1 MRQLLYPGVFKAY
14 GFIKAFFLSLFY
26 LLFPSQQ
33 NKIPFTNNS
42 MFVPA
47 GPAATAGQNTG

>member
-14 GFIKAFFLSLFY
+14 GFIKAFFFFY
-26 LLFPSQQ
+26 FLSQQ
-33 NKIPFTNNS
+33 NKNHLTNNS